1 MLASQPSGLA
11 MLFSLMKSKN
21 TKTLKKELGFLDTD
35 EEKERREK
43 R

>member
-1 MLASQPSGLA
+1 MIASQPSGLA
-11 MLFSLMKSKN
+11 MLFSLMKSNNSKS
-21 TKTLKKELGFLDTD
+21 LKKELGFLDTD